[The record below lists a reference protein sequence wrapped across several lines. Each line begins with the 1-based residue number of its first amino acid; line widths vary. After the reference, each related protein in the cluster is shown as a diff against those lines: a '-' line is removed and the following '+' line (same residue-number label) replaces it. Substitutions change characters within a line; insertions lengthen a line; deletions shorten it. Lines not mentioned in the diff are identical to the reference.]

1 MTRTRL
7 PNRRG
12 SETFAFEHE
21 GIAYRATVS
30 RLHDGSI
37 SELFLDAG
45 KAGTGINIA
54 ARDLAVAAS
63 LALQYGCP
71 AAVLADA
78 LDTLPNGQPAGP
90 LGVAIMMAEA
100 A

>member
-12 SETFAFEHE
+12 AETVAFDHD
-21 GIAYRATVS
+21 GIPYRATIS
-30 RLHDGSI
+30 RLPDGAI
-37 SELFLDAG
+37 AELFLDAG
-45 KAGTGINIA
+45 KPGNAVNIM
-54 ARDLAVAAS
+54 ARDAAVIAS

-71 AAVLADA
+71 AAAILDA
-78 LDTLPNGQPAGP
+78 LDKLPNGQPAGP